1 MMKSRSFA
9 AFPLLVLSLL
19 VATAHAQ
26 RRYELIVEGTDIVS
40 QAERTPQRLVIID
53 ARGNATEYSRDRRF
67 DPEDGGF
74 IAYFSPAARQILRWP
89 TSDRGNM
96 QIADMVEG
104 RPSAFRL
111 SRMTIHSLQP
121 GGGPEGTGIPG
132 AADIESRSPFRLVS
146 AAHAMHA
153 LTAAADGRLAFEW
166 AADDHG
172 QAWLFTPLDN
182 GYYRIHSGLQG
193 RRRSLSG
200 PPVGPPR
207 LDRTARDASQLWQM
221 IPIHDRPGVY
231 AFACAGKDRAAH
243 VLTADA
249 SGGLSLQ
256 PFVNSRFQMW
266 ALSPWAGVLP
276 PAFSEYRFVSRE
288 LRPNPPLQPALV
300 EFLNSHSKELWV
312 LVADRRNPAESMRL
326 RIPAGQ
332 TETIRLAR
340 DAGGTLVEIYEYGVP
355 GLTQRD
361 EFATPLPPA
370 VRYDVSV
377 YELAVQSITIDRTVP
392 GGKLENVNYSPKSV
406 GWFELAPGPE
416 LESGSLNVFQT
427 AARQKNPGAVRRIEP
442 SEWEPQSSP
451 TDPVESLL
459 EEFKKRQQQ

>member
-1 MMKSRSFA
+1 MMKSRLFA
-9 AFPLLVLSLL
+9 AFPVVVFFVL
-19 VATAHAQ
+19 VATVHAQ
-26 RRYELIVEGTDIVS
+26 RRYELIVEGTDVVS

-53 ARGNATEYSRDRRF
+53 ARGNATEYTRDRRF

-74 IAYFSPAARQILRWP
+74 IAYFSAAARQILRWP
-89 TSDRGNM
+89 ASDRGNM
-96 QIADMVEG
+96 QIAQFVDG
-104 RPSAFRL
+104 RPTAFRR
-111 SRMTIHSLQP
+111 SRMTIHSLES
-121 GGGPEGTGIPG
+121 GGGREGTGVPG
-132 AADIESRSPFRLVS
+132 AANLESRTPFRLIS
-146 AAHAMHA
+146 AAHADHA
-153 LTAAADGRLAFEW
+153 LSTAAGGRLTIQLT
-166 AADDHG
+166 ADDDG

-200 PPVGPPR
+200 PPDGPPR
-207 LDRTARDASQLWQM
+207 LERTARDVSQLWQM
-221 IPIHDRPGVY
+221 IPIHDHPGYY
-231 AFACAGKDRAAH
+231 AFACAGRARAAH

-249 SGGLSLQ
+249 SGVLSLQ
-256 PFVNSRFQMW
+256 PFVNSRLQLW
-266 ALSPWAGVLP
+266 ALRPWGDVLP
-276 PAFSEYRFVSRE
+276 PAFSDYRFASRE
-288 LRPNPPLQPALV
+288 LRPNPPLEPALV
-300 EFLNSHSKELWV
+300 EFVNSHSKELWV
-312 LVADRRNPAESMRL
+312 LVVDRRHPAESMRL

-332 TETIRLAR
+332 GETISLAR
-340 DAGGTLVEIYEYGVP
+340 DAGGTLVEVYEYGVP

-416 LESGSLNVFQT
+416 LESGSLDVFRT
-427 AARQKNPGAVRRIEP
+427 ATRQKNAGAVRRIDP
-442 SEWEPQSSP
+442 SEWEPHASP

-459 EEFKKRQQQ
+459 DEFRKR